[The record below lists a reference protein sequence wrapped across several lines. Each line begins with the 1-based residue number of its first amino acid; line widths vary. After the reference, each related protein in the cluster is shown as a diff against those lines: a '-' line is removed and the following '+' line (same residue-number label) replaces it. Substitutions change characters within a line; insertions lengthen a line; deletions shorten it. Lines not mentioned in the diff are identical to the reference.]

1 MWEREVNR
9 GGGKGWNFGGK
20 QQTTATKKKKR
31 TKPLKTQHKP
41 NTHIEESKPRTYVPE
56 PRSHARQGRDMGAC
70 PTAGKVTK
78 AKAAVRG
85 VPAFGIAVLRLHR
98 MVMFALDRTRDHD

>member
-1 MWEREVNR
+1 MWKREVNR
-9 GGGKGWNFGGK
+9 GGGGKGWNFGGK

-56 PRSHARQGRDMGAC
+56 PRSHAKQGRDVGAC

-78 AKAAVRG
+78 VKAAVRG
-85 VPAFGIAVLRLHR
+85 VSSFQHR
-98 MVMFALDRTRDHD
+98 GPEAAPSGDARSGPNAGS